1 MYEVL
6 TRMCVK
12 SDEKRYLLVNL
23 CSKCMR
29 FLLEVKSDEKRYLL
43 VNLCSKCMRFLLEG
57 VLKEMRNDT
66 YW

>member
-12 SDEKRYLLVNL
+12 GDEKRYLLVNL

-29 FLLEVKSDEKRYLL
+29 FLLE
-43 VNLCSKCMRFLLEG
+43 C

>member
-1 MYEVL
+1 MRFLLE
-6 TRMCVK
+6 VK

-57 VLKEMRNDT
+57 VLNVMRNDT